1 MMRSPQALT
10 ETRSEARSK
19 AFVPKAMRVI
29 VSLDMDDIDTMKDF
43 VTKMGDDVP
52 FYKVGLR
59 LFMKYHFQAVDFLQ
73 KKDKRIFLDLKLGD
87 IGETVR
93 HAIDNI
99 PIDKKIDFLTVNGS
113 PSVMPYALEALKNRK
128 TQCLF
133 VTRLSS
139 DGDMDDATLLKRGAE
154 AVQLGAQAF
163 VASGTVVSQ
172 LRARHPNCCIVTPG
186 VRAASHARDDHKHS
200 LTPQEARAAGAN
212 YVVVGRPI
220 ICASDSRAAFRQ
232 FVNDFS

>member
-1 MMRSPQALT
+1 MRNLDAT
-10 ETRSEARSK
+10 
-19 AFVPKAMRVI
+19 RVI
-29 VSLDMDDIDTMKDF
+29 VSLDMDDIDDMRAF
-43 VTKMGDDVP
+43 VTKMGEDVA

-59 LFMKYHFQAVDFLQ
+59 LFIKYHFEAVDFLQ
-73 KKDKRIFLDLKLGD
+73 EHGKRIFLDLKLGD

-113 PSVMPYALEALKNRK
+113 PSIMSHALEALKNRHNPQ

-139 DGDMDDATLLKRGAE
+139 DGDMDDATLLKRSDE
-154 AVQLGAQAF
+154 AVQHGAQAF
-163 VASGTVVSQ
+163 VASGAVISQ
-172 LRARHPNCCIVTPG
+172 LRAHHPNCCIVTPG
-186 VRAASHARDDHKHS
+186 VRAASHARDDHTHR
-200 LTPQEARAAGAN
+200 LTPQEARQAGAD

-220 ICASDSRAAFRQ
+220 IHAHDPRAAFRQ
-232 FVNDFS
+232 FVHDFS

>member
-1 MMRSPQALT
+1 MRNLDAT
-10 ETRSEARSK
+10 
-19 AFVPKAMRVI
+19 RVI
-29 VSLDMDDIDTMKDF
+29 VSLDMDDMGDMRAF

-59 LFMKYHFQAVDFLQ
+59 LFIKYHFEAVDFLQ
-73 KKDKRIFLDLKLGD
+73 ERGKRIFLDLKLGD

-99 PIDKKIDFLTVNGS
+99 PADKRIDFITVNSS
-113 PSVMPYALEALKNRK
+113 PSVMPYALEALKNRHNPQ

-139 DGDMDDATLLKRGAE
+139 DGDMDDATLLKRSDE
-154 AVQLGAQAF
+154 AVQHGANAF
-163 VASGTVVSQ
+163 VASGAVISQ
-172 LRARHPNCCIVTPG
+172 LRQKHPNCCIVTPG
-186 VRAASHARDDHKHS
+186 VRAANGARDDHTHS
-200 LTPQEARAAGAN
+200 LTPQEARAAGSD

-220 ICASDSRAAFRQ
+220 IHAHDSRAAFRQ
-232 FVNDFS
+232 FVHDFS